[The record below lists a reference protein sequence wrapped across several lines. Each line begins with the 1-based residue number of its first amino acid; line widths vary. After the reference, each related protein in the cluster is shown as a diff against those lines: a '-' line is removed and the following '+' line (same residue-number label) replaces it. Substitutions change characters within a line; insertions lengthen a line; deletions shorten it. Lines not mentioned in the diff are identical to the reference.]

1 MLGLPT
7 GDLQQLDWSVSESPP
22 DLQGVHYL
30 RLRVCRPPSHT
41 DDDASR
47 LAALNELNEWFWND
61 LGGIHEAL
69 HDRVLQA
76 RGSE

>member
-1 MLGLPT
+1 
-7 GDLQQLDWSVSESPP
+7 
-22 DLQGVHYL
+22 
-30 RLRVCRPPSHT
+30 
-41 DDDASR
+41 
-47 LAALNELNEWFWND
+47 LNEWFWNE